1 MPTFVSSVA
10 AGYSV
15 PDSTTT
21 PPFDVVEGQKVLLFG
36 VWQDSAT
43 PPAVSETATL
53 LQTGI
58 VGTTTSGGSWYGAW
72 VLDIG
77 STAVNYDVTLSKT
90 NGYCSVFAVV
100 VNGPFTTTESTEF
113 EDTSTPWSH
122 SITTTAAGALLV
134 GFFAPENQSDMTA
147 IDTTPTG
154 STEGAE
160 VLPFT
165 FWGGAVAHRQAAT
178 ASTYTWTPAVTGGDP
193 ILRSGLVL
201 VALYG
206 PTASW
211 KNSTSKYR
219 ESGSFNPKLIRVRV
233 GGVWV
238 NGLLKGYK

>member
-1 MPTFVSSVA
+1 MPTVVSSVA
-10 AGYSV
+10 TGYAV
-15 PDSTTT
+15 PDSTTS
-21 PPFDVVEGQKVLLFG
+21 PPFNVTAGQKVLLFA
-36 VWQDSAT
+36 VWQDNAT
-43 PPAVSETATL
+43 VPTVTGSPTL

-72 VLDIG
+72 VVDIG
-77 STAVNYDVTLSKT
+77 ADNAAYTVTASKT
-90 NGYCSVFAVV
+90 NGYCSVFCVV
-100 VNGPFTTTESTEF
+100 VSGPFTSTESTEL

-154 STEGAE
+154 FTEAAE
-160 VLPFT
+160 LLSFA

-178 ASTYTWTPAVTGGDP
+178 IGTYTWTPAATGGDP

-201 VALYG
+201 IAMYG
-206 PTASW
+206 PTAEW
-211 KNSTSKYR
+211 RNSTIKYR
-219 ESGSFNPKLIRVRV
+219 EAGAFNPKLIRARV
-233 GGVWV
+233 AGAWV